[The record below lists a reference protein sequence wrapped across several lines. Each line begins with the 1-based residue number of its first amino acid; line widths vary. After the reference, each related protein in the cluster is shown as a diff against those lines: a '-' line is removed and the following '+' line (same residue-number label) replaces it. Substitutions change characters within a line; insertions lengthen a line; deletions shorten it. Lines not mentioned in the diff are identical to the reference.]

1 MAETIKARFG
11 IGDIVQHNLFG
22 YRGVIVDADAD
33 FRGDEA
39 WYQQNAPGNPP
50 KDKPWYHLLVHGSV
64 HHAYAAEIN
73 LVKDNTVD
81 PIEHPELEYFFDEFK
96 DGTYHSRHSSN

>member
-39 WYQQNAPGNPP
+39 WYQQNAPGSPP
-50 KDKPWYHLLVHGSV
+50 KNQPLPPSCAWLG
-64 HHAYAAEIN
+64 
-73 LVKDNTVD
+73 
-81 PIEHPELEYFFDEFK
+81 P
-96 DGTYHSRHSSN
+96 SRVRG